1 MPDLYAIN
9 LHLQERLEAD
19 WRKEVDASR
28 AAHWLQ
34 EAGLLPNGR
43 NGSELRQ
50 LLEAGRI
57 AGQQWRPDRDGGLWW
72 IRRLAQSRDIQSIQ
86 EARRRMRSYL
96 PLDRSIMHPD
106 WPLSRDNPAF
116 WEELGKAVAAFGYLE
131 NTLVSACYS
140 LTAPPADPGNMQD
153 EQIPALLQWYREVEA
168 FRADSLH
175 VLAGRFDKLLKKDG
189 RVPHTVR
196 NGLRKQL
203 DELRHW
209 RNALCH
215 GAWFGFSGDG
225 AGVLSHY
232 FMENKQ
238 AIRFPPTV
246 ALKDLA
252 ELRARIVDATIRVE
266 ETASVAGSGSAAAT
280 VFRRQFEPRN
290 SPPEFE

>member
-1 MPDLYAIN
+1 
-9 LHLQERLEAD
+9 
-19 WRKEVDASR
+19 
-28 AAHWLQ
+28 
-34 EAGLLPNGR
+34 
-43 NGSELRQ
+43 
-50 LLEAGRI
+50 
-57 AGQQWRPDRDGGLWW
+57 
-72 IRRLAQSRDIQSIQ
+72 
-86 EARRRMRSYL
+86 MRSYL

-106 WPLSRDNPAF
+106 WPLSRDSPEF

-131 NTLVSACYS
+131 NTLVSSCYS
-140 LTAPPADPGNMQD
+140 LTVPPADPRNIQA
-153 EQIPALLQWYREVEA
+153 EQIPDYLQWYAEAEA

-175 VLAGRFDKLLKKDG
+175 ALAGRFDKLLKKDG

-196 NGLRKQL
+196 SELREQL

-238 AIRFPPTV
+238 VIRFPPMV

-252 ELRARIVDATIRVE
+252 ELRARVVDVTIRVE

-280 VFRRQFEPRN
+280 VFRRQYEPRN
-290 SPPEFE
+290 SPPKPE

>member
-1 MPDLYAIN
+1 M
-9 LHLQERLEAD
+9 
-19 WRKEVDASR
+19 
-28 AAHWLQ
+28 
-34 EAGLLPNGR
+34 PNGGD
-43 NGSELRQ
+43 GSELYE
-50 LLEAGRI
+50 LLAGGRI
-57 AGQQWRPDRDGGLWW
+57 AGQQRRPDRKGGLWW
-72 IRRLAQSRDIQSIQ
+72 IRRLAQSRDLQSIQ
-86 EARRRMRSYL
+86 EARRRLRSYL
-96 PLDRSIMHPD
+96 PLDRSIMHSD

-140 LTAPPADPGNMQD
+140 LTPPPADPRDLQA
-153 EQIPALLQWYREVEA
+153 EHVPAHLQWYAEVEA

-196 NGLRKQL
+196 NELRRQL

-232 FMENKQ
+232 SVKNRR
-238 AIRFPPTV
+238 ITRFPPTV

-252 ELRARIVDATIRVE
+252 ELRGRVVDATIRVE

-280 VFRRQFEPRN
+280 VFRRQYEPRN
-290 SPPEFE
+290 SLLDHNHD